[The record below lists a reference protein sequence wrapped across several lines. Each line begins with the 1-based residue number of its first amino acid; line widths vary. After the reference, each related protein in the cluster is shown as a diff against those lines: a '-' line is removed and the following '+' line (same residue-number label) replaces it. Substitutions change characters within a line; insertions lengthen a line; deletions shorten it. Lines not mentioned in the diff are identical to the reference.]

1 MLQTYAGTPG
11 QNDPL
16 ESADLLNPRM
26 KELPEMLSSAKR
38 ETNLAP
44 SRKKH
49 QENHCPSL
57 AVFVF
62 REYTRSFEKVSNC
75 KN

>member
-44 SRKKH
+44 SRK
-49 QENHCPSL
+49 N
-57 AVFVF
+57 
-62 REYTRSFEKVSNC
+62 TRKTTALV
-75 KN
+75 